1 MKLLEL
7 PPMRDLIFVAY
18 SLAWIGLAWSVKRV
32 PFWQPRVVR
41 FGDASFVPDQ
51 RPAGCMMLL
60 FLLMGAVIGMGLP
73 LAISDIL
80 PRDPTRFYEA
90 GTSGLDGFGR
100 MAVLVGG
107 LRGGY
112 VGLRGSRL
120 WTVLLVVGGAL
131 YVASATLGWVLRG
144 F

>member
-1 MKLLEL
+1 
-7 PPMRDLIFVAY
+7 MRDLVFVAY

-32 PFWQPRVVR
+32 PFWQPRVVQ

-60 FLLMGAVIGMGLP
+60 FLLMGAVIGVGLP
-73 LAISDIL
+73 MAISDVL
-80 PRDPTRFYEA
+80 PRDPTRLYQG

-100 MAVLVGG
+100 LAMLVGG
-107 LRGGY
+107 LCGGY

-120 WTVLLVVGGAL
+120 WAVLLVVGGVL
-131 YVASATLGWVLRG
+131 YVASTTLGWVFRG

>member
-1 MKLLEL
+1 
-7 PPMRDLIFVAY
+7 MRDLVFVGFGI
-18 SLAWIGLAWSVKRV
+18 AWLGLAWSVKRV

-51 RPAGCMMLL
+51 RPAGCIMLL
-60 FLLMGAVIGMGLP
+60 FLLMGAVIGVGLP
-73 LAISDIL
+73 MVISDVL
-80 PRDPTRFYEA
+80 PRDPTPFYTE

-100 MAVLVGG
+100 LAMLVGG
-107 LRGGY
+107 LCGGY

-120 WTVLLVVGGAL
+120 WAVLLVVGGVL
-131 YVASATLGWVLRG
+131 YVASAALGWVLRG